1 MTMHF
6 SDMGNGKHGNTGKF
20 VLVAGLHVAVGVLFV
35 HSLSTRHLSL
45 PFMPD
50 PVTVVL
56 QADPPAPPTPVDPP
70 SPTQQLAPPPTLFVP
85 PPEIPVAAPPEPAPT
100 VTATSAEAQPPQPA
114 QPAQPAADPGPPATA
129 TPHGASPGQMRSA
142 VFADANGC
150 ALPSYPAKAAR
161 EGESGTTM
169 LALLV
174 GADGRVSSARVQHSS
189 GSRDLDR
196 AALQAL
202 SLCKFK
208 PATTNGVPEAG
219 WAQLAYVWT
228 LD

>member
-6 SDMGNGKHGNTGKF
+6 SDLRNGKRNNSARLA
-20 VLVAGLHVAVGVLFV
+20 LVAGLHLAVGVAFV
-35 HSLSTRHLSL
+35 HSLNTRHLSL

-56 QADPPAPPTPVDPP
+56 QPDPPTPPTPVDLPM
-70 SPTQQLAPPPTLFVP
+70 PTQQLAPPPTLFVP
-85 PPEIPVAAPPEPAPT
+85 PPEVTVAAPPDPAPT
-100 VTATSAEAQPPQPA
+100 VTATSAEPQPAPPA
-114 QPAQPAADPGPPATA
+114 QPAQPADPGPPAV
-129 TPHGASPGQMRSA
+129 PHTVNPGQMHTA
-142 VFADANGC
+142 LFADANSC
-150 ALPSYPAKAAR
+150 ALPAYPPKAVR
-161 EGESGTTM
+161 EGETGTTT

-174 GADGRVSSARVQHSS
+174 GTDGRVSSARVQHTS
-189 GSRDLDR
+189 GSRELDR

-208 PATTNGVPEAG
+208 PATNNGVPEAA